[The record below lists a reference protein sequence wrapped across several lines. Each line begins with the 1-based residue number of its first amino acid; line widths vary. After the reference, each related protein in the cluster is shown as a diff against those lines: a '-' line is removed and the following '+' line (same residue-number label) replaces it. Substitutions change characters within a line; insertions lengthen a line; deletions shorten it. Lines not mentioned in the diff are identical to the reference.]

1 MSGITT
7 ENKIEFAHLH
17 VHTEYSL
24 LDGSAKISEL
34 VKRAK
39 ELGMDSLAITDHG
52 AMFGVIDFYKACKE
66 NDVKPIIGCE
76 VYVAPTS
83 RFEKNSRES
92 VSYYHLV
99 LLAENMEGYQNL
111 IKLVSLGYTE
121 GFYYKPRVDEELLR
135 KYHGGLIATSAC
147 LAGPVA
153 KTMINGSYQIAK
165 ETALR
170 YSDIFGEGNFFL
182 ELQNHG
188 IADQKIVNEGLV
200 KMSGETGLPLI
211 CTNDVHYI
219 RQSDWEAHDILLCI
233 QTGKTDCRI

>member
-1 MSGITT
+1 MSDNEQLKFT
-7 ENKIEFAHLH
+7 HLH

-39 ELGMDSLAITDHG
+39 ELGMESLAITDHG
-52 AMFGVIDFYKACKE
+52 AMFGVIDFYKACKDE
-66 NDVKPIIGCE
+66 GIKPIIGCE
-76 VYVAPTS
+76 VYVAPKS
-83 RFEKNSRES
+83 RFDKSSRES

-121 GFYYKPRVDEELLR
+121 GFYYKPRVDEEILR
-135 KYHGGLIATSAC
+135 KYHSGIIATSAC

-153 KTMINGSYQIAK
+153 KTLINGSYDMAK
-165 ETALR
+165 EIALE
-170 YSDIFGEGNFFL
+170 YLDIFGEGNFYL

-188 IADQKIVNEGLV
+188 IADQKIVNAGL
-200 KMSGETGLPLI
+200 I
-211 CTNDVHYI
+211 
-219 RQSDWEAHDILLCI
+219 
-233 QTGKTDCRI
+233 